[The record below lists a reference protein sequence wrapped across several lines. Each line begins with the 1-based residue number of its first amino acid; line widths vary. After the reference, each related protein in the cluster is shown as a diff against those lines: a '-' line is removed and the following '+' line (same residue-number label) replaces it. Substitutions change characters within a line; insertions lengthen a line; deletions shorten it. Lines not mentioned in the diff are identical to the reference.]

1 MQISQRKDYDLPDNF
16 PTVETLTS
24 TSFLTVESDP
34 AAEETWKRFSCNDTV
49 RLTSPDFL
57 KSLREIFVS
66 KPPGQYL
73 VKVVATIELSELDF
87 EPQAVQLTPDLEENE
102 WYDADHAVGRAQV
115 EAQETSHL
123 PWTEDPKTSVAAGQT
138 EGDDFDPERHF

>member
-34 AAEETWKRFSCNDTV
+34 AAEETWNQFRCNDTV

-57 KSLREIFVS
+57 KSLQQMFAE
-66 KPPGQYL
+66 KPAGQYL
-73 VKVVATIELSELDF
+73 VKVVATLELSELDF
-87 EPQAVQLTPDLEENE
+87 EPQKEPTTAGME
-102 WYDADHAVGRAQV
+102 DADDWCNANHTAGRPVESAGQV
-115 EAQETSHL
+115 EALETSTP
-123 PWTEDPKTSVAAGQT
+123 PWTEDVQPEPVGAES
-138 EGDDFDPERHF
+138 DDFEL